1 MAVERCRFPNEV
13 MVWMDN
19 VNRGSGGATQKA
31 SVSLDG
37 HDWTLYQYG
46 DGELIWSLGKPGTFG
61 QQGSGTV
68 NLLALLRWL
77 QKNGHAA
84 AGASIGEID
93 FGWEICSTGG
103 VHKTFTVSKYNLTSR
118 V

>member
-1 MAVERCRFPNEV
+1 
-13 MVWMDN
+13 
-19 VNRGSGGATQKA
+19 
-31 SVSLDG
+31 
-37 HDWTLYQYG
+37 
-46 DGELIWSLGKPGTFG
+46 
-61 QQGSGTV
+61 V

-77 QKNGHAA
+77 QRNGHAA

-103 VHKTFTVSKYNLTSR
+103 VHETFTVSKYDLKSS